1 MACHLPGRLAMSFA
15 LTTLLSHSLA
25 HASASASASIG
36 PVQYTLTDLNPDD
49 GIAPSITW
57 GVTQLTQSMSVSPS
71 DGVDD
76 GGGPNAIDH
85 FERSVTSSTAH
96 SLSTLNY
103 QGFSMAAK
111 ADGSSTYAWI
121 PLGAVWGQTNV
132 LSKDFVL
139 SANTAITFKAQ
150 ASTSLEVVVPPG
162 SVVVTPSGYVSNGY
176 FDWAPM
182 QARSLAS
189 LYLGTGAL
197 ASLSS
202 TSPSCSTGCLANDSA
217 FSYLRSY
224 ATDSRSQSRL
234 LSVTFTNSTQGELG
248 STLSSITV
256 SDGYATAPL
265 ALAVPE
271 LSSMAQMSMG
281 LTGLVGL
288 LAMRRK
294 HLKAP

>member
-1 MACHLPGRLAMSFA
+1 MASHLPGRLAIPLA
-15 LTTLLSHSLA
+15 LATMLSHSLA

-36 PVQYTLTDLNPDD
+36 PVQYTLTDLNPND

-57 GVTQLTQSMSVSPS
+57 GVGQLTQRMSVSPS
-71 DGVDD
+71 NGVAD

-85 FERSVTSSTAH
+85 FEKSVTSPPSD
-96 SLSTLNY
+96 SLSTLSY
-103 QGFSMAAK
+103 QGFSVAAG
-111 ADGSSTYAWI
+111 ADGLNTSASI
-121 PLGAVWGQTNV
+121 PVGASWWQANV

-139 SANTAITFKAQ
+139 SANTAITFTAQ
-150 ASTSLEVVVPPG
+150 ASASLEVMVPPG

-176 FDWAPM
+176 FDWAPI

-234 LSVTFTNSTQGELG
+234 LSLTFTNSTQGELG
-248 STLSSITV
+248 STLSSIAV

-281 LTGLVGL
+281 LVGLVGL
-288 LAMRRK
+288 LATRRK